1 MSHRRGRTALTLV
14 ALILILPM
22 VPLAEAVSPKA
33 TVDVKPLTFT
43 SRYVSNA
50 DASDYNTLSRTTTL
64 QRAANLWIVDGM
76 VDTQLQM
83 VVEIENLGTSSA
95 SGVNVEIVVLHDE
108 YIDFELHN
116 ATVTTSVSA
125 GSTATV
131 NTVWIP
137 RYSGNHTVRITTNHA
152 LDNNPQNDQG
162 FATTTIGAVY
172 ERCESNTA
180 WSRTSNWQLDTSNPL
195 NGASSC
201 RIGGTASS
209 NYGNMWTDT
218 LRSPLLDFSDVHP
231 NPTRGFGL
239 GFFYTGNVA
248 TGDSMQVSVS
258 SGSNKADLIPNGG
271 LSGLVDGQPNN
282 WLIQLSTVNSV
293 SVPWL
298 YIPPT
303 ALGPQTQIEFKFTS
317 DASGTEVGYWVEDIV
332 MFYDQKAAASEFGLD
347 ASGSPSGTSNRGE
360 WSDMSF
366 TVRNTGNLTDRFTLE
381 ALGLPAG
388 WDYRFTHS
396 TGSGVL
402 PGSEIQI
409 NSGEV
414 RTFKLQTKPPAD
426 APTGSIQGTILVQSA
441 EESTVQDSIN
451 FNAGVAPEYTSEW
464 VEVGSAPRCAPG
476 STCDYRVELLN
487 NGDAGDTYALTVE
500 DVSMPQGWTV
510 ELDSSQDSS
519 LVLPAGGNGTVD
531 LDISI
536 PSTASPGETG
546 VVSLKAQSGA
556 DTSSITVHQLTI
568 EASMV
573 SNLRIVPTWGNM
585 PTHIPP
591 GSSHLLEWN
600 IINQAER
607 LDEVRFNWSIEGAQT
622 WQVSLS
628 GPDSASISGGESR
641 VMRILLEAPSDGH
654 AQDPSPIITPIVT
667 STLSGDVVQG
677 SPTSGPRIGQI
688 HDLSIDSVDDGY
700 VVFQP
705 GSPVPVDLVVT
716 NLGNGVDDIT
726 LGVEG
731 IPEGWQSSILVEGE
745 PIDSTFELDLNGYEG
760 DSANVTVLVVA
771 SSTMTPGTEV
781 WLTFTADSAISSL
794 ANPVSITRSGYVDV
808 ALSNIV
814 SVWEQ
819 PETGSSGVIG
829 GSISTGFSIE
839 NTGNAVDDTLEV
851 KVSISPVSP
860 DVSLTI
866 LTMEGNL
873 PVNAYQNVIIQPS
886 TTKRIDVIVNIGEDM
901 ALGSDV
907 TVTRYVRTASGV
919 KEDSFTFTVDR
930 FRSIGLTGISDSEF
944 LLPTN
949 GQGEFTFNLTS
960 ISTESL
966 EVDVLL
972 GAVDGLEYDCSHQA
986 ENERLRVFLL
996 ESPVATIT
1004 IPITCEVTAT
1014 PEFVDG
1020 IVTLRVVADDGT
1032 ELANG
1037 EITIRQEQVVSEEGF
1052 SSSFVVGSIGV
1063 VLVLLIIGA
1072 VVTVMVMRRQEG
1084 EEVDE
1089 IESHDSHL
1097 EVQNQPDVQMEMTQP
1112 MMAGPPMQSHA
1123 ETAHAQVSGPPVAV
1137 AEPEPYTPTVCG
1149 DCGYG
1154 FHPGSPWV
1162 SCITCGGARHP
1173 QCAMNTPSCWTCHS
1187 SSNEMASQS

>member
-1 MSHRRGRTALTLV
+1 MRHSRSRTALALV
-14 ALILILPM
+14 ALFLMLPL

-43 SRYVSNA
+43 SQYVSST

-64 QRAANLWIVDGM
+64 ARAPHLWIVDGM
-76 VDTQLQM
+76 VDTQIRM
-83 VVEIENLGTSSA
+83 VVEIENIGTSSA

-116 ATVTTSVSA
+116 TTVTTSVSA
-125 GSTATV
+125 GATATV
-131 NTVWIP
+131 NAVWTP
-137 RYSGNHTVRITTNHA
+137 KYSGNHTVRITTNHP
-152 LDNNPQNDQG
+152 LDANPQNDEG

-180 WSRTSNWQLDTSNPL
+180 WSRTSNWLLDSSNAL

-201 RIGGTASS
+201 RVGGVSSS
-209 NYGNMWTDT
+209 NYGNMWTET
-218 LRSPLLDFSDVHP
+218 LRSPQLDFSDVHP

-271 LSGLVDGQPNN
+271 LNGLVDGQPTN

-332 MFYDQKAAASEFGLD
+332 MFYDQKADASEFGLD

-388 WDYRFTHS
+388 WDHRFTHS

-402 PGSEIQI
+402 PGTEIQI
-409 NSGEV
+409 DSGEV
-414 RTFKLQTKPPAD
+414 RTFKLQTKPPSN

-441 EESTVQDSIN
+441 EESTVQDSIT

-464 VEVGSAPRCAPG
+464 VEVSNSPRCPPG
-476 STCDYRVELLN
+476 SICDYRVELLN
-487 NGDAGDTYALTVE
+487 TGDAGDTYTLTVD
-500 DVSMPQGWTV
+500 DVSMPQGWAV
-510 ELDSSQDSS
+510 DFDSSQDTS

-531 LDISI
+531 LTVSV

-546 VVSLKAQSGA
+546 VVALKAQSGA

-568 EASMV
+568 EAAMV
-573 SNLRIVPTWGNM
+573 SDLRIIPQWGNM

-600 IINQAER
+600 VVNQAER

-628 GPDSASISGGESR
+628 GPEIASISGGESR

-667 STLSGDVVQG
+667 STLSGDVIQG

-688 HDLSIDSVDDGY
+688 HDLSIESAEDGY
-700 VVFQP
+700 IVFQP
-705 GSPVPVDLVVT
+705 GVPVPVNLVVT
-716 NLGNGVDDIT
+716 NLGNGVDDLI
-726 LGVEG
+726 LGVGG
-731 IPEGWQSSILVEGE
+731 IPDGWQSSILVEGE

-771 SSTMTPGTEV
+771 GSTMTPGTEV
-781 WLTFTADSAISSL
+781 WLTFTVDSSISSL
-794 ANPVSITRSGYVDV
+794 SNPVSITRSGYVNV

-814 SVWEQ
+814 SDWDDVDS
-819 PETGSSGVIG
+819 GGVIG
-829 GSISTGFSIE
+829 GSVSSGFSIE
-839 NTGNAVDDTLEV
+839 NTGNAVDDALEV

-860 DVSLTI
+860 DVSISI
-866 LTMEGNL
+866 LTMDGNL
-873 PVNAYQNVIIQPS
+873 PVNAYQAVSILPGA
-886 TTKRIDVIVNIGEDM
+886 TKRIDAVVNIGDNM
-901 ALGSDV
+901 ALGTDV
-907 TVTRYVRTASGV
+907 IVTRYVRSSAGV
-919 KEDSFTFTVDR
+919 EESSFTFTVDR
-930 FRSIGLTGISDSEF
+930 FRTVGLTGISDSEF

-949 GQGEFTFNLTS
+949 GQAEFIFNLTS
-960 ISTESL
+960 MSTDSTE
-966 EVDVLL
+966 VDILL

-986 ENERLRVFLL
+986 ETERLRVFLL

-1020 IVTLRVVADDGT
+1020 KVSITVVADDGT
-1032 ELANG
+1032 ELANA
-1037 EITIRQEQVVSEEGF
+1037 EILIRQEQVAKEEGI
-1052 SSSFVVGSIGV
+1052 SSGLVVGSIGV
-1063 VLVLLIIGA
+1063 ILVLLIVGA
-1072 VVTVMVMRRQEG
+1072 VITVMLIRRREAD
-1084 EEVDE
+1084 DE
-1089 IESHDSHL
+1089 FDDTESYDTYSDVQTTQDVQIES
-1097 EVQNQPDVQMEMTQP
+1097 VQPVMD
-1112 MMAGPPMQSHA
+1112 GPPMQTHVELA
-1123 ETAHAQVSGPPVAV
+1123 PAQVSGPPVVA
-1137 AEPEPYTPTVCG
+1137 AEPESYTPTVCG

-1162 SCITCGGARHP
+1162 SCITCGAARHP

-1187 SSNEMASQS
+1187 SSTETTSQ